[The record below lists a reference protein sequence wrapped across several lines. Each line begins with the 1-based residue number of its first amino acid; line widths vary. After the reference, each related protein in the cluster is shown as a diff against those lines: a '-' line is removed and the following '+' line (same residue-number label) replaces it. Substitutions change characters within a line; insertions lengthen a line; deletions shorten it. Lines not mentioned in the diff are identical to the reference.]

1 MATGEIYYYRHAVPS
16 FTCDITKR
24 DCFSSSVELV
34 IRSLEGENEACM
46 IIKALHHDREDFQMQ
61 SSDLTGFLAQGT
73 GMSVPTLQNLRW
85 MVGFLSNVRF
95 MRVHALPLVVMALTG
110 SVWTSP

>member
-1 MATGEIYYYRHAVPS
+1 
-16 FTCDITKR
+16 
-24 DCFSSSVELV
+24 
-34 IRSLEGENEACM
+34 M